1 MLFNSTSTG
10 DKSGEGTANLSRE
23 SEFTY
28 GFGGIVWVSHF
39 LPLIGSGYPPPFF
52 GIVKPL
58 LRSFRRSAMCVRSIK
73 RHQTVKSQKL
83 VR

>member
-28 GFGGIVWVSHF
+28 GFGGIAWVSQF
-39 LPLIGSGYPPPFF
+39 LPLMGSGYPPPLLWYRQTSSTVFEK
-52 GIVKPL
+52 VKNV
-58 LRSFRRSAMCVRSIK
+58 CKI
-73 RHQTVKSQKL
+73 HQTSSNCEKSK
-83 VR
+83 

>member
-39 LPLIGSGYPPPFF
+39 LPLIGSGYPPPPSLVSSNLFY
-52 GIVKPL
+52 GL
-58 LRSFRRSAMCVRSIK
+58 SEGRQCV
-73 RHQTVKSQKL
+73 
-83 VR
+83 